1 MSNKRYYWIKLKT
14 NFFSLDE
21 IDFLL
26 SQKNGCEYV
35 VLYQMLCLNTANT
48 NGTLESRIGEMIVPY
63 DVDKIVRDTKY
74 FDYDTV
80 VVALELYKKLGLI
93 YEDKN
98 KCLTIT
104 NYDEMVGSETSGA
117 KRIREWRKKQEL
129 LENNNVQ
136 EVKKAP
142 KSNAIRQRQHRA
154 KKNCEQKQHIPY
166 IEDYI
171 NNKRYNGNYYVVIQR
186 DKYKC
191 AICGSIENLCVHH
204 IDGYDEN
211 KPQNNETNKMITLCR
226 GCHSNIHAG
235 KKIDEDILNSIDYY
249 VDSNETL
256 HRNDNVIGD
265 VTQEYRDKSIE
276 YRDIDNKEKSK
287 EKDKDIVQNDLKNRI
302 EPSIIQLTL
311 NDKSLY
317 DVTQND
323 FNEYE
328 ELYPNVDVMQELRK
342 MKGWL
347 NANPTK
353 RKTKRGIKRFIN
365 NWLSREQDKP
375 KPNNTRKEATPKW
388 LDKEEKQETKND
400 HKFSQSELI
409 RIYDV
414 QMSCGQTDLAEQTA
428 TNFKEEFGKS
438 IEEYKKDVKEFE
450 KLMEQLSD

>member
-1 MSNKRYYWIKLKT
+1 MSEKRFYWIKLKT

-48 NGTLESRIGEMIVPY
+48 NGTLEKRIGEMIVPY
-63 DVDKIVRDTKY
+63 DIDKIVRDTKY

-80 VVALELYKKLGLI
+80 AVALELYKKLGLI

-98 KCLTIT
+98 SCLTIA
-104 NYDEMVGSETSGA
+104 NFSEMVGSETSGA

-142 KSNAIRQRQHRA
+142 KSNAIRQKQHRA

-249 VDSNETL
+249 IDSNETL
-256 HRNDNVIGD
+256 HRNNNVIGD

-276 YRDIDNKEKSK
+276 YRDIENKEKNK
-287 EKDKDIVQNDLKNRI
+287 EKDIIVQNDLENRI
-302 EPSIIQLTL
+302 EPSIIQLIL
-311 NDKSLY
+311 NDKTLY

-375 KPNNTRKEATPKW
+375 KPNNVRKEPTPKW
-388 LDKEEKQETKND
+388 LDKEKNEDESKPEFSTK
-400 HKFSQSELI
+400 ELI
-409 RIYDV
+409 KIYDV
-414 QMSCGQTDLAEQTA
+414 QVKCGQTELAEQTSNKYKDL
-428 TNFKEEFGKS
+428 TGKS
-438 IEEYKKDVKEFE
+438 IEEYKKSKEE
-450 KLMEQLSD
+450 LIQLMEQIDL

>member
-98 KCLTIT
+98 KCLTIA
-104 NYDEMVGSETSGA
+104 NYDEMVGSETSSA
-117 KRIREWRKKQEL
+117 KRVREWRKKKE
-129 LENNNVQ
+129 
-136 EVKKAP
+136 
-142 KSNAIRQRQHRA
+142 
-154 KKNCEQKQHIPY
+154 EQKTLQCNNDVNHI
-166 IEDYI
+166 
-171 NNKRYNGNYYVVIQR
+171 
-186 DKYKC
+186 
-191 AICGSIENLCVHH
+191 
-204 IDGYDEN
+204 
-211 KPQNNETNKMITLCR
+211 
-226 GCHSNIHAG
+226 
-235 KKIDEDILNSIDYY
+235 
-249 VDSNETL
+249 
-256 HRNDNVIGD
+256 

-276 YRDIDNKEKSK
+276 YRDIDNKEKNK

-375 KPNNTRKEATPKW
+375 KPNNIRKEATPKW
-388 LDKEEKQETKND
+388 LDKEEKQETENN

-414 QMSCGQTDLAEQTA
+414 QMKCGQTDLAEQTA
-428 TNFKEEFGKS
+428 SNFKDVFGESIEDYKNRVEEFS
-438 IEEYKKDVKEFE
+438 
-450 KLMEQLSD
+450 KLMEQLGD